1 MNPAKDQARWIRW
14 TAIGLAGYALLF
26 TLYTLLQPL
35 GETGRLIVG
44 DVVYIPANIAAGIL
58 SLSIIGATRDRR
70 LGWAWGLIGLGFI
83 SWAVADTL
91 WAWSELVQGI
101 TPESPHVTDIFYLL
115 MYPLFFAGLL
125 VYPTGRWDRLSRT
138 KLLLDVSAL
147 AVTAGMFS
155 WNYLIAPILHTEAT
169 DVLGRAIDLAY
180 PIADLVLIWALA
192 RIYFAT
198 PPQMMRSPILLLIG
212 GIGLNVV
219 ADIWYALLNASNSY
233 YTGHIVDA
241 FWLVG
246 SVIACGGALA
256 QHRALRSGASS
267 EPDHA
272 DSGPALRAGSLSAV
286 RRSQYFLPYLA
297 LMAALVIG
305 LLTSSRDREEW
316 GLLLGSSVIVA
327 IIIVR
332 QLLTISENIRLN
344 EKLAQRVEE
353 VTLLNRQVQQANEEL
368 RQIDQFKS
376 EFVSNISHE
385 LRTPLTSIL
394 GYTELL
400 LDAPDGPLTPL
411 QTDSLQTV
419 FNNAQRLL
427 GLVNDL
433 LDLSRVESG
442 RFTICPVPLAPAPLL
457 CQLVEEMRLQAENKD
472 LTLEAD
478 LPDDLPMLTAD
489 GLRIAQVLNNL
500 LSNAIKFTPAGGQ
513 VRVRGYCLEAE
524 RGPATHATD
533 GGDTPAPPGL
543 PQGRWLVV
551 RVEDTGP
558 GIPAAELPHLFTR
571 FYRTAE
577 AQHQAI
583 KGTGLGLYV
592 AKAIVEAH
600 HGYIGVESQP
610 GRGST
615 FWFALPLSPEYEQA
629 GSHG

>member
-1 MNPAKDQARWIRW
+1 MNPAKGHARWIRW

-44 DVVYIPANIAAGIL
+44 DVVYIPSNLAAAVP
-58 SLSIIGATRDRR
+58 SLLIIRATHDRR
-70 LGWAWGLIGLGFI
+70 LHWAWGLIGLGFI
-83 SWAVADTL
+83 SYAVADTI

-101 TPESPHVTDIFYLL
+101 TPQSPHVTDIFYLL

-138 KLLLDVSAL
+138 KLLLDVSAA
-147 AVTAGMFS
+147 AVAAAMFS

-180 PIADLVLIWALA
+180 PIADLLLIWALGH
-192 RIYFAT
+192 IYFAT
-198 PPQMMRSPILLLIG
+198 PRQAPRAPILMLVAG
-212 GIGLNVV
+212 MGLSV
-219 ADIWYALLNASNSY
+219 AADVSYAYLNANNLY
-233 YTGHIVDA
+233 QTGSFVDA
-241 FWLVG
+241 LWVIAAVLVG
-246 SVIACGGALA
+246 GAALI
-256 QHRALRSGASS
+256 QHQVLRSGAQ
-267 EPDHA
+267 PDPDDTSPA
-272 DSGPALRAGSLSAV
+272 PALRAESPSLV
-286 RRSQYFLPYLA
+286 RRSQYLLPYLA
-297 LMAALVIG
+297 LIAALVIG
-305 LLTSSRDREEW
+305 LLTSSQGIEGW

-332 QLLTISENIRLN
+332 QLLTIGENIRLN

-353 VTLLNRQVQQANEEL
+353 VTLLNQQVQQANEEL
-368 RQIDQFKS
+368 RQMDQFKS

-411 QTDSLQTV
+411 QADSLQTV

-457 CQLVEEMRLQAENKD
+457 CQLVEEMRLQADNKG
-472 LTLEAD
+472 LTLQAD
-478 LPDDLPMLTAD
+478 LSDDLPMLTAD
-489 GLRIAQVLNNL
+489 GPRIVQVLNNL
-500 LSNAIKFTPAGGQ
+500 LSNAIKFTPPGGR

-524 RGPATHATD
+524 RGPATHAAD
-533 GGDTPAPPGL
+533 GGDAPAPPGL

-551 RVEDTGP
+551 CVEDTGP

-615 FWFALPLSPEYEQA
+615 FWFALPLSPECEQA
-629 GSHG
+629 ERA